1 VGLTLVLL
9 AVMAFV
15 NGRRS
20 MVASTLGMDAVPEDR
35 VAVMSMRAAANQ
47 FGYLLGAATG
57 GLALALGGFPALGLA
72 LAILITQWPYASG
85 CGWPLAGYL
94 GAVAM
99 VLLTGLWIALVSWEL
114 RSVAAHVL
122 AFLMLLWGMALVA
135 ERVLPRVGYATQ
147 RADWS
152 CVEGTTVE
160 ALPYGLI
167 GSSGLRDPLAALRLL
182 LVG

>member
-1 VGLTLVLL
+1 MDRLLAQLSGRESPAPVPASTSGPRRAITRVSSSRPTVSRAQRFGLWARVALGLTL
-9 AVMAFV
+9 AV
-15 NGRRS
+15 
-20 MVASTLGMDAVPEDR
+20 
-35 VAVMSMRAAANQ
+35 
-47 FGYLLGAATG
+47 
-57 GLALALGGFPALGLA
+57 
-72 LAILITQWPYASG
+72 LITQWPYAG
-85 CGWPLAGYL
+85 GGGWPLAGYL

-99 VLLTGLWIALVSWEL
+99 VLLTGVWIAIISWEL

-122 AFLMLLWGMALVA
+122 AFLMLLWGVALVA

-147 RADWS
+147 RANWS

-167 GSSGLRDPLAALRLL
+167 GSIGLRDPLASLLL